1 LPSGMF
7 EWGLRRRFGL
17 VKTRGHMP

>member
-1 LPSGMF
+1 LPAGIF

-17 VKTRGHMP
+17 VKTRGHIP